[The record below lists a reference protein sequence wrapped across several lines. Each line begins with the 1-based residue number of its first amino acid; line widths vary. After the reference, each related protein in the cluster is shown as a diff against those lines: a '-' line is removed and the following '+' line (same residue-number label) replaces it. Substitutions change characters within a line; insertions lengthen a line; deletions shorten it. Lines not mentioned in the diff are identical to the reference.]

1 MSASASLRRTGGALL
16 LAALCCAPAAGF
28 ELITADELRQAR
40 KTPEATSDAGSAAV
54 AIAGAP
60 VISVVRP
67 NLQRPLRSP
76 ADIDIS
82 FTPQGEAQ
90 IVPESLKVR
99 YAFFDLTSRLRKY
112 ARISARGLELRGAEL
127 PTGDFTLR
135 IEISDSL
142 KRTGRL
148 DLSVTVE

>member
-1 MSASASLRRTGGALL
+1 MTAAALRGPFTAALL
-16 LAALCCAPAAGF
+16 VAALCGAPAAAF
-28 ELITADELRQAR
+28 ELITVDEMRQAR
-40 KTPEATSDAGSAAV
+40 RTPEASSSVDSPVPGAG
-54 AIAGAP
+54 GP
-60 VISVVRP
+60 VIAVVRP
-67 NLQRPLRSP
+67 DLQKPLRSP

-82 FTPQGEAQ
+82 FTPHGGAQ

-99 YAFFDLTSRLRKY
+99 YAFFDLTSRLRKH
-112 ARISARGLELRGAEL
+112 ARISAGGLQLRGAEL